1 MAATS
6 RNVIVGAAQIFLS
19 TATKQDGTAAAAF
32 PTLTSNVSART
43 TLAADTTNW
52 RDVGYT
58 TDGLEVMYEPQYGEV
73 NVDQSLDAVLLF
85 KQSIKVSLRTTMS
98 EATLENLQV
107 AFNQKAGLVRTDAD
121 NATLEMQGGTL
132 GEYPQER
139 SICAIGGAPRPT
151 LGTSNSERVYY
162 AARIMDVDAVNHS
175 LKRNEETKFQV
186 NFRLLPLAS
195 TSNAYGRIVDRS
207 GNF

>member
-1 MAATS
+1 MTATS

-19 TATKQDGTAAAAF
+19 VATKQDGTAAAAY
-32 PTLTSNVSART
+32 PSLSAGVSART
-43 TLAADTTNW
+43 TLAADSNW

-85 KQSIKVSLRTTMS
+85 KQQMKVSLRTTMS
-98 EATLENLQV
+98 EATLENLTL
-107 AFNQKAGLVRTDAD
+107 AFNQSTGLVRTDAD
-121 NATLEMQGGTL
+121 NAELEIQGGRL
-132 GEYPQER
+132 GDYPVER
-139 SICAIGGAPRPT
+139 SIVAIGGAPRAIVDPAKAT
-151 LGTSNSERVYY
+151 ERLYY
-162 AARIMDVDAVNHS
+162 AARVMDVDAVNHS

-195 TSNAYGRIVDRS
+195 TSNAYGKIVDRS
-207 GNF
+207 F